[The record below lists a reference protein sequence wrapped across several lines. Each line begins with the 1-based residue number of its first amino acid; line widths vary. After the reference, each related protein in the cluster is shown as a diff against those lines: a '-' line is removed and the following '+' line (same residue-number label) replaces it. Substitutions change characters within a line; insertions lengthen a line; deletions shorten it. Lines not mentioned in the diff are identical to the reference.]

1 MYMNITATVDAPVG
15 VEKLFAAVADLT
27 TYPRWLGIVHHVAV
41 EPIGPDGLSAWVV
54 ELRGKVGPFARSK
67 RLRMVQSLC
76 ESPSVV
82 VFERR
87 ENDGRKHSPW
97 VLTAQLSAT
106 DGGSN
111 LTVNLHYGG
120 TLFTGGVLERLL
132 ADQIVQGR
140 ERLLSM
146 LQVQ

>member
-1 MYMNITATVDAPVG
+1 VDVTATVEAPVG
-15 VEKLFAAVADLT
+15 VEKLFGVVSDLT
-27 TYPRWLGIVHHVAV
+27 TYPRWLGIVYQVTAQADV
-41 EPIGPDGLSAWVV
+41 SGEPRSWMV

-67 RLRMVQSLC
+67 RLRMVQSTC
-76 ESPSVV
+76 ESPNIV

-87 ENDGRKHSPW
+87 ETDGRKHSPW
-97 VLTAQLSAT
+97 VLTAQVETTSV
-106 DGGSN
+106 GSN

-140 ERLLSM
+140 ERLLAV
-146 LQVQ
+146 LQA

>member
-1 MYMNITATVDAPVG
+1 MDVTATVDAPVG
-15 VEKLFAAVADLT
+15 VEKLFAVVADLT
-27 TYPRWLGIVHHVAV
+27 SYPHWLGIVHQVTVQATGSG
-41 EPIGPDGLSAWVV
+41 EPSAWLV

-67 RLRMVQSLC
+67 RLRMVQSVS
-76 ESPSVV
+76 ESPSIV

-87 ENDGRKHSPW
+87 ETDGRKHSPW
-97 VLTAQLSAT
+97 VLTAQVGAT
-106 DGGSN
+106 SGGSN

-140 ERLLSM
+140 ERLLVV
-146 LQVQ
+146 LQAQ

>member
-1 MYMNITATVDAPVG
+1 VDVTATVEAPVG
-15 VEKLFAAVADLT
+15 VEKLFAVVSDLS
-27 TYPRWLGIVHHVAV
+27 TYPQWLGIVHQVTAQADV
-41 EPIGPDGLSAWVV
+41 SGEPRSWMV

-67 RLRMVQSLC
+67 RLRMVQSKC
-76 ESPSVV
+76 EHPNIV

-87 ENDGRKHSPW
+87 ETDGRKHSPW
-97 VLTAQLSAT
+97 VLTAQVETTSV
-106 DGGSN
+106 GSN

-140 ERLLSM
+140 ERLLAV
-146 LQVQ
+146 LQA

>member
-1 MYMNITATVDAPVG
+1 MDVSSTVEAPVG

-27 TYPRWLGIVHHVAV
+27 TYPHWLGIVHQVTAQTTGSG
-41 EPIGPDGLSAWVV
+41 EPSAWLV

-67 RLRMVQSLC
+67 RLRMVRSVC
-76 ESPSVV
+76 ESPNIV

-87 ENDGRKHSPW
+87 ETDGRKHSPW
-97 VLTAQLSAT
+97 VLTAQVGLTSI
-106 DGGSN
+106 GSN

-140 ERLLSM
+140 ERLLAV
-146 LQVQ
+146 LQA

>member
-1 MYMNITATVDAPVG
+1 VDVTATVEAPVD

-27 TYPRWLGIVHHVAV
+27 TYPHWLGIVHQVTAQTT
-41 EPIGPDGLSAWVV
+41 GLGESSAWLV

-67 RLRMVQSLC
+67 RLRMVQTVC
-76 ESPSVV
+76 ESPNIV

-87 ENDGRKHSPW
+87 ETDGRKHSPW
-97 VLTAQLSAT
+97 VLTAQVGLTSI
-106 DGGSN
+106 GSN

-140 ERLLSM
+140 ERLLAV
-146 LQVQ
+146 LQA

>member
-1 MYMNITATVDAPVG
+1 MDVTATVEAPVS
-15 VEKLFAAVADLT
+15 VEKLFAVVADLAT
-27 TYPRWLGIVHHVAV
+27 FPQWLGIVHQVTAEV
-41 EPIGPDGLSAWVV
+41 SGSGETIAWLV

-67 RLRMVQSLC
+67 RLRMVQSVC
-76 ESPSVV
+76 ESPNKV

-87 ENDGRKHSPW
+87 ETDGRKHSPW
-97 VLTAQLSAT
+97 VLTAQVGAASV
-106 DGGSN
+106 GSN

-140 ERLLSM
+140 ERLLAV
-146 LQVQ
+146 LQA

>member
-1 MYMNITATVDAPVG
+1 MDITATVEAPVG
-15 VEKLFAAVADLT
+15 VEKLFSVVADLT
-27 TYPRWLGIVHHVAV
+27 TYPQWLSIVHQVTPESKQSN
-41 EPIGPDGLSAWVV
+41 EPTAWLV

-67 RLRMVQSLC
+67 RLRMIQFTC
-76 ESPSVV
+76 ESPNLV

-87 ENDGRKHSPW
+87 EIDGRKHSPW
-97 VLTAQLSAT
+97 VLTAQVGASDA
-106 DGGSN
+106 GSN

-140 ERLLSM
+140 ARLLTV
-146 LQVQ
+146 LQA